1 VDSEPLEAVPLAARL
16 RLLRARL
23 GLSQEQ
29 LARQLGVS
37 FATVNRWESGRSQP
51 SANAIEAIAKLDGP
65 VGEQR
70 PGGLPLAQSSFV
82 GRERE
87 LAELAGILARSRL
100 VTLTGPGGAG
110 KTRLAI
116 EAAGR
121 WDPEPVDDVT
131 SVVFV
136 PLGPVRTPQTA
147 VSAAASSLGLR
158 DKQGVSLRET
168 LLSALREQP
177 RLLVLD
183 GAEHHRDEVAEL
195 VGELLCG
202 APGLRVLLTSRI
214 VLGVP
219 GEVCWAVPPLD
230 CPLVTAGAS
239 DIASS
244 DAVRLFVARASERLP
259 GFSLVDVAPHAV
271 GELCRRLGG
280 LPLAIELIAGW
291 MGTLSIKEIVQQR
304 VALLDYEPG
313 RRLTDVLQASYDLLD
328 QDQQRALR
336 MLSVF
341 DGPVSLID
349 AAAVLDMPAAAGA
362 ATVRGLVDSSWLVVI
377 RGAEENR
384 FSMVEAVRMFATAR
398 LENAGEADE
407 VRRRHAEHFAALA
420 KDSENALVGAGAAD
434 RKARLEAVV
443 TDLSA
448 MLHWAADTGN
458 VDLGLEVSAALW
470 RWWLASGRLTVGR
483 SWLTRFLAA
492 AGQRPGQAELT
503 GRALSAAAVLTAETG
518 DYPEAVRQ
526 ARLALSIFE
535 PLGKP
540 ERIAFAATV
549 LGSAQ
554 RFLGQR
560 AEARRSFQ
568 IALDLRA
575 AAGDQRLLVAAMNNM
590 ALAEVDDGNL
600 DRARDLFEQ
609 SLVIKRQIGE
619 PQAIATGLANLADAL
634 IRASQWKDAGMAL
647 REAAELAVGHPQLMG
662 IVSCNQGHLAA
673 RQGNW
678 TQAAALYAASIEA
691 SRPGG
696 HPHDMVE
703 AMIGLGRAR
712 YRLGQEDEAARQLR
726 AAEALASEIG
736 HPQLLAEV
744 KTALAETAGLPSG
757 NLPGDLTARQAE
769 VLRLLADGLSNKEIA
784 GRLSLSPGTVERHL
798 ATIYHKL
805 GLGGRVDAVRYAVE
819 NGLAKR
825 RML

>member
-1 VDSEPLEAVPLAARL
+1 MNSEPLAARL

-51 SANAIEAIAKLDGP
+51 SASAIAAIAKLDEPG
-65 VGEQR
+65 VEQR
-70 PGGLPLAQSSFV
+70 PDTLPLAQSSFV

-87 LAELAGILARSRL
+87 LAELAGVLTRSRW

-116 EAAGR
+116 EVARR

-158 DKQGVSLRET
+158 DKPGVPLRET
-168 LLSALREQP
+168 LLSALRERP

-183 GAEHHRDEVAEL
+183 GAEHHRDEVAGL
-195 VGELLCG
+195 VGELLSG

-230 CPLVTAGAS
+230 CPSVAAGAS

-259 GFSLVDVAPHAV
+259 GFSLADVAPHAV

-304 VALLDYEPG
+304 VALLDYEPSGSHSG
-313 RRLTDVLQASYDLLD
+313 RRLTDVLRASYDLLD

-349 AAAVLDMPAAAGA
+349 AAAVLDMPAAAGT

-398 LENAGEADE
+398 LEDAGEADE

-443 TDLSA
+443 TDVSA

-470 RWWLASGRLTVGR
+470 RWWLASGRLAVGR
-483 SWLTRFLAA
+483 SWLTRFLTA

-503 GRALSAAAVLTAETG
+503 GRALSAAAVLAAETG
-518 DYPEAVRQ
+518 DYPEAIRQ

-535 PLGKP
+535 PLGMS

-619 PQAIATGLANLADAL
+619 PQAIAIGLANLADAL
-634 IRASQWKDAGMAL
+634 IRASHWKDAGMAL
-647 REAAELAVGHPQLMG
+647 REAAELAVGHPQLNG

-678 TQAAALYAASIEA
+678 KQAAALYEASIEA

-696 HPHDMVE
+696 HPHDMLE
-703 AMIGLGRAR
+703 AMIGLGRAC
-712 YRLGQEDEAARQLR
+712 YRLGQEDEAVRHLR

-736 HPQLLAEV
+736 HPQLLADV
-744 KTALAETAGLPSG
+744 KTALAETAGRPSG
-757 NLPGDLTARQAE
+757 DLPGDLTARQAE

-798 ATIYHKL
+798 AMIYHKL

-825 RML
+825 AML